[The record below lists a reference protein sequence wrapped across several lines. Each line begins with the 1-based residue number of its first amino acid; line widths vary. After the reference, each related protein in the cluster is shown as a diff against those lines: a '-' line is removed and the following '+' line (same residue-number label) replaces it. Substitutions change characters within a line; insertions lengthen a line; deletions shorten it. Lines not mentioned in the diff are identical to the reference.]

1 MIVLTLFLMIG
12 QCVGMSGE
20 AEPAVVVYCA
30 SGGPADAS
38 CQDLRRLEQAEYDAM
53 VENDMNKVL
62 VEFGKAA
69 TKAQQ
74 LYQSVIDWTSDT
86 PQLVTDISCA
96 SGDCPPLPSVTKVD
110 QSRTF
115 LVFEQA
121 RSNRRTQTYTSNT
134 FLVFEQARSN
144 RWTQTYTSNTGT
156 IHDGIALRIGKD
168 GRVHVYSIWR
178 YRTTL
183 SNECPYSFG
192 WSNGRRN
199 FQ

>member
-1 MIVLTLFLMIG
+1 MDHGSTKDILNLCRRSERERMRMTMIVLTLFLMIG

-110 QSRTF
+110 QVVRF
-115 LVFEQA
+115 
-121 RSNRRTQTYTSNT
+121 
-134 FLVFEQARSN
+134 
-144 RWTQTYTSNTGT
+144 
-156 IHDGIALRIGKD
+156 
-168 GRVHVYSIWR
+168 
-178 YRTTL
+178 
-183 SNECPYSFG
+183 
-192 WSNGRRN
+192 
-199 FQ
+199 